1 MAAAHGKLVAMFEL
15 LLVAVIG
22 AVASVVVGRTQSV
35 NVKVKRSTKE
45 RMEKLWDIAQKAM
58 RERKYVPA
66 ERALL
71 MILKFDHKNAAAYN
85 RLGILYAQQSNF
97 VDAVECFEV
106 ASSLD
111 GKASSLHNL
120 GLIYYE
126 IDKYDK
132 AGNSF
137 QRALEIEP
145 TAARHIAYAKTQQK
159 LGKSK
164 NVVAALE
171 EAAELEPS
179 PQTYKL
185 LIESYQSTDNQQK
198 LEQMYVKLREM
209 QKDKQA
215 NKRVT
220 QENRAR

>member
-1 MAAAHGKLVAMFEL
+1 MFEL
-15 LLVAVIG
+15 VLIGGLTAATSVI
-22 AVASVVVGRTQSV
+22 VGRTQSV
-35 NVKVKRSTKE
+35 NVKARRGTKE
-45 RMEKLWDIAQKAM
+45 RMEKLWSIAQKAM

-126 IDKYDK
+126 IDKFDK
-132 AGNSF
+132 AGAAF

-159 LGKSK
+159 LGKTK
-164 NVVAALE
+164 NVIAALE

-185 LIESYQSTDNQQK
+185 LIESYQSTGNQQK
-198 LEQMYVKLREM
+198 LEEMYAKLRQM
-209 QKDKQA
+209 QADKKS